1 MKFLIDNALSPNLAV
16 GLRAAGHDVVHV
28 RDVGLASASDADVF
42 QVALADNRAVVSED
56 TDFGTLLALRDAAK
70 PSVVLFRR
78 IQDRSAANL
87 LSLLLTNLAAVT
99 RDLDAGAVVV
109 IENARIRIR
118 RLPLHT

>member
-42 QVALADNRAVVSED
+42 QVALADNRVVVSED

-87 LSLLLTNLAAVT
+87 LSLLLTNLAAVA

-118 RLPLHT
+118 RLPLLA

>member
-16 GLRAAGHDVVHV
+16 GLRATGHDVVHV
-28 RDVGLASASDADVF
+28 RDIGLASASDEDVF
-42 QVALADNRAVVSED
+42 QVALADSRVIVSED

-70 PSVVLFRR
+70 PSVVLFRG

-87 LSLLLTNLAAVT
+87 LSLLLTNLAAVA

-109 IENARIRIR
+109 FETARIRIR
-118 RLPLHT
+118 RLPLLA